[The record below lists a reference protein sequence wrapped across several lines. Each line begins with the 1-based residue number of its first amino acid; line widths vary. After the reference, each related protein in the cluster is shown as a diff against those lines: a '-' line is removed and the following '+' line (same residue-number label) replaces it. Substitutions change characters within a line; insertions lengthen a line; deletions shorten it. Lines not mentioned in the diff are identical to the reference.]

1 MSATSRGSLLTG
13 PVGSK
18 RGTAGPSARG
28 RVWRGST
35 GGSRSAPSTDDSTRG
50 AKTRATSRGKDKNNL
65 DYSRSE
71 LSYDCLGVE
80 RRNLE
85 NGSRAGGGQENGVK
99 PPVFGS
105 RSANSSGQSS
115 RPSSPFGA
123 ISNTDG
129 SSIDRSRDPRRRNV
143 KFSPSG
149 SAKSRM
155 PQDYNSRYEQLKLDR
170 ARQRTEAIKTGQMAD
185 PNQPMSLT
193 SAITPTGT
201 CTEMCPEFERVE
213 RIVQKMVD
221 KSEKFTDPESG
232 VSQTVE
238 AKMLKR
244 FRRSAAGYDEQLPSD
259 IRTPNTLLQTMNY
272 LLRHVVEDDET
283 LAITHKFLWDRTRSI
298 RNDLSIQQLT
308 QVQDVAIAV
317 KCLERIARFHIVSLH
332 LLSSP
337 ENSEPFD
344 HHQER
349 EQLNN
354 TLLSLLYYYDDNR
367 DLIKFPNEDE
377 FRAYYIV
384 FSIHDQRPDL
394 EARVQK
400 WPRELLRSPRVQ
412 VALELFAAAG
422 NTWEYQGTL
431 DAKRPNAIAQGLY
444 ARFFR
449 LIQSNSVPYLLACIA
464 EIYFNQVRQTAI
476 RSIWKAYC
484 RHPLSQQ
491 HKNQEWTVDE
501 LTGAL
506 AFDDNDQ
513 TIEFCEE
520 QGLQLATNA
529 DGHMYLNWGQFPLDS
544 VAFQPSSQQTFS
556 YEYVESKRCGRTLV
570 ALILGMNVL
579 QAARRGMIDDS
590 LLQSDSAFQQDSKQN
605 TEVDGL
611 FVSDDEGEGQTRDA
625 TDLQPDKGSIGTPK
639 PTFSFPSVEDPGPAT
654 NKFVQGTAGGSFSSS
669 VPATHQTSSPET
681 AQLSAAAPAFTP
693 QTQSPFMGFGTS
705 STFGA
710 QQQQADK
717 PSSATQPPSAFGGFG
732 QPSKSP
738 FSPSQSAPQSITPT
752 FSSTFGANLGP
763 SLGSSFGSSFG
774 VQKENQQ
781 PQAGSSAPT
790 DSIFKPA
797 TPTITFGQPSSSQP
811 GTSSFS
817 QAFPQTTSTPFAP
830 PSQPKETT
838 TTTPAQPFG
847 TTDGAKPR
855 ESLFRPFPSA
865 QQGTQRSVFDKGT
878 PPSPFTSSGS
888 FGQPNINVT
897 DNQTNNVGGMS
908 PAFSAAPTLKRDQ
921 PTTKQTPTS
930 NVFSSAFPSSAES
943 TAFKASAPKFEF
955 SSSFDKPKESNE
967 DVEARKAAEREA
979 AERAAAEKKR
989 KAEEMEAKRIESE
1002 KREAARREIERERDR
1017 RRAAAEEAARLEQL
1031 EKARK
1036 EEEMLR
1042 ARRLEEERVKAAER
1056 EAALREMARQQEEEL
1071 RAAELEITK
1080 REAAEREAA
1089 RQDAARRE
1097 LIEQDIMKRK
1107 ADFVEEDDETVKEQ
1121 YRASR
1126 RISEGILTVEEL
1138 LSLDRPSTNLKS
1150 PARPQP
1156 QPASRP
1162 MIESAINEDELLFCA
1177 ARMAANTLANGKQ
1190 LWHDVPEFRNSMP
1203 MSMSMPP
1210 ASTPRFSRS
1219 SMGPESS
1226 MGTKGPHI
1234 LVNGYDV
1241 ALAPTTPLGLGRTL
1255 SRTEQ
1260 RIRQTGARGFASLPI
1275 PLSSSLGSGSS
1286 ASSGRLPNGK
1296 VQKRKH
1302 KRQKREEVS

>member
-1 MSATSRGSLLTG
+1 
-13 PVGSK
+13 
-18 RGTAGPSARG
+18 
-28 RVWRGST
+28 
-35 GGSRSAPSTDDSTRG
+35 
-50 AKTRATSRGKDKNNL
+50 
-65 DYSRSE
+65 
-71 LSYDCLGVE
+71 
-80 RRNLE
+80 
-85 NGSRAGGGQENGVK
+85 
-99 PPVFGS
+99 
-105 RSANSSGQSS
+105 
-115 RPSSPFGA
+115 
-123 ISNTDG
+123 
-129 SSIDRSRDPRRRNV
+129 
-143 KFSPSG
+143 
-149 SAKSRM
+149 M

-193 SAITPTGT
+193 SAITPTGS

-221 KSEKFTDPESG
+221 KSEKSTDPESM
-232 VSQTVE
+232 VSHTVE

-259 IRTPNTLLQTMNY
+259 IRTPKTLLQTMNY

-283 LAITHKFLWDRTRSI
+283 LALTHKFLWDRTRSI

-308 QVQDVAIAV
+308 QAQDVAIAV

-367 DLIKFPNEDE
+367 DLINFPNEDE

-400 WPRELLRSPRVQ
+400 WPRELLQSPRVQ

-449 LIQSNSVPYLLACIA
+449 LIQSSSVPYLLACIA

-506 AFDDNDQ
+506 GFDDNDQ

-520 QGLQLATNA
+520 QGLQFATNS

-556 YEYVESKRCGRTLV
+556 YEHVESKRCGRTLA

-579 QAARRGMIDDS
+579 QAARHGMIDQS
-590 LLQSDSAFQQDSKQN
+590 LLQADSAFQQDSKRN
-605 TEVDGL
+605 VEGDGL
-611 FVSDDEGEGQTRDA
+611 FVSDDENEAQARDTTGGQS
-625 TDLQPDKGSIGTPK
+625 DKAGIGTFK
-639 PTFSFPSVEDPGPAT
+639 PTFSLPSVEDPGLAA
-654 NKFVQGTAGGSFSSS
+654 NKLFQRTAGQPFSPSSPAVQQMSLSKAGQLSPSAPPFTPQGQSSFM
-669 VPATHQTSSPET
+669 ATTTSSP
-681 AQLSAAAPAFTP
+681 
-693 QTQSPFMGFGTS
+693 
-705 STFGA
+705 FGA
-710 QQQQADK
+710 KQQPGSTTSIA
-717 PSSATQPPSAFGGFG
+717 AQPPNAFEGFG
-732 QPSKSP
+732 QPSKSL
-738 FSPSQSAPQSITPT
+738 FPSSQATPQSTPPT
-752 FSSTFGANLGP
+752 FSSSFGANLGS
-763 SLGSSFGSSFG
+763 SLGSNFGSSFG
-774 VQKENQQ
+774 AQKDNQPSQ
-781 PQAGSSAPT
+781 TGRPAPT
-790 DSIFKPA
+790 DSPFKPA
-797 TPTITFGQPSSSQP
+797 TPTISFGQPSSSQLRASTP
-811 GTSSFS
+811 NQT
-817 QAFPQTTSTPFAP
+817 FPQSTSTPFAP
-830 PSQPKETT
+830 SSQPKEATT
-838 TTTPAQPFG
+838 ALNQSFG
-847 TTDGAKPR
+847 AADSAKPR
-855 ESLFRPFPSA
+855 GSLFRPFPSA
-865 QQGTQRSVFDKGT
+865 QPGKQPSVFDQGT
-878 PPSPFTSSGS
+878 PPAPFASSGR
-888 FGQPNINVT
+888 FGQPSKIAT
-897 DNQTNNVGGMS
+897 GDQTTNAGGIS
-908 PAFSAAPTLKRDQ
+908 SIFSTTPAAPALKQDQ
-921 PTTKQTPTS
+921 LTTKSTPTS
-930 NVFSSAFPSSAES
+930 NIFSSPFPSPPAEAP
-943 TAFKASAPKFEF
+943 AFKAPAPKFEF
-955 SSSFDKPKESNE
+955 TNSIDNPKESK
-967 DVEARKAAEREA
+967 DDIDARKTAERE
-979 AERAAAEKKR
+979 AAEKKR
-989 KAEEMEAKRIESE
+989 KAEEMEAERIESE

-1017 RRAAAEEAARLEQL
+1017 RRAAAEEATRLERLEQ
-1031 EKARK
+1031 ARK

-1042 ARRLEEERVKAAER
+1042 VRRLEEEKIKAAER

-1071 RAAELEITK
+1071 RAAELEIAK
-1080 REAAEREAA
+1080 REAADREAA
-1089 RQDAARRE
+1089 RQDAAKRE
-1097 LIEQDIMKRK
+1097 LIEQDIAKRK
-1107 ADFVEEDDETVKEQ
+1107 ADSIEEEDETAKEQ

-1126 RISEGILTVEEL
+1126 RISEGLLTVEEL

-1150 PARPQP
+1150 SQRPQP
-1156 QPASRP
+1156 QPPPPASR
-1162 MIESAINEDELLFCA
+1162 SLTDSTINEDELLFSA
-1177 ARMAANTLANGKQ
+1177 ARMAANTLANGKN
-1190 LWHDVPEFRNSMP
+1190 LWHDVPELRNSMT
-1203 MSMSMPP
+1203 MSMSPAP

-1219 SMGPESS
+1219 SIGPDNSRS
-1226 MGTKGPHI
+1226 TNGPHV

-1260 RIRQTGARGFASLPI
+1260 RIRQTGAKGFASLPI
-1275 PLSSSLGSGSS
+1275 ASSPSPSRGTS
-1286 ASSGRLPNGK
+1286 ASSGRLLNGK

-1302 KRQKREEVS
+1302 KRLKREGDL